1 MLYVHLCLKSR
12 MVQSEM
18 NPSVH
23 VEDIQTFWL
32 SRSDGKISLVR
43 VVCVCMETIVLI
55 ILILTRLMSLQI

>member
-1 MLYVHLCLKSR
+1 

-18 NPSVH
+18 NLSVH

-32 SRSDGKISLVR
+32 SGSDGKISLVP
-43 VVCVCMETIVLI
+43 VVPVCMETIVLI